1 MNMAKDKNMDR
12 SNSFYPEDDA
22 QNHHSDNSEERFV
35 EIRVKGHLDS
45 KWSQWLEGLEVKLLE
60 NGEMILFGPIV
71 DQASLMGVLNK
82 LGRLNLT
89 LLSLNEVQN
98 KKTHKEKIG
107 RNLPSEGPG
116 EILWKIKK

>member
-1 MNMAKDKNMDR
+1 MAKDKDMDR
-12 SNSFYPEDDA
+12 SSNFSPEDDA
-22 QNHHSDNSEERFV
+22 QNRHSDNSEARFV

-45 KWSQWLEGLEVKLLE
+45 KWSQWLEGFEVRLLE

-89 LLSLNEVQN
+89 LLSLNETQN
-98 KKTHKEKIG
+98 Q
-107 RNLPSEGPG
+107 NS
-116 EILWKIKK
+116 

>member
-1 MNMAKDKNMDR
+1 MAKDQDMDR
-12 SNSFYPEDDA
+12 SGSFSPEDDA
-22 QNHHSDNSEERFV
+22 QNHRSDNSEARFV

-45 KWSQWLEGLEVKLLE
+45 KWSQWLEGLEVRLLE

-98 KKTHKEKIG
+98 K
-107 RNLPSEGPG
+107 NSSG
-116 EILWKIKK
+116 ENR

>member
-1 MNMAKDKNMDR
+1 MPKDNGLDR
-12 SNSFYPEDDA
+12 SSSFSPEDDA
-22 QNHHSDNSEERFV
+22 QYHHSDNSEARFV
-35 EIRVKGHLDS
+35 EICVKGQLDS
-45 KWSQWLEGLEVKLLE
+45 KWSQWLEGFEVRLLE

-98 KKTHKEKIG
+98 K
-107 RNLPSEGPG
+107 NS
-116 EILWKIKK
+116 